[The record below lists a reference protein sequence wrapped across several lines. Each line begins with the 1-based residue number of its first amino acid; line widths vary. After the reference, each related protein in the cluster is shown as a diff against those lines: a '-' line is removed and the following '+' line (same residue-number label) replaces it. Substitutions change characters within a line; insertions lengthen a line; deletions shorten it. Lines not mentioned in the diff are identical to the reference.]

1 MKIISFNQISKII
14 KLVPESYDDLYL
26 LAIIL
31 NQNDKIGAHT
41 YRRFKS
47 SETDTGEQKEVFIKL
62 QLEKAEIDKSA
73 WRLRLTGKILEGTP
87 LEFVRLNTY
96 HTLNI
101 ATSDLIEVEKP
112 EWKDYILKRL
122 KQAVADAKKSKL
134 AIIAFDDEKATL
146 AYVRGYGIDI
156 ITELYSKLSKKLS
169 EKEFEKLKTL
179 YFDSI
184 IKLIQG
190 LDVNIVI
197 LAGPGFTKD
206 DLKKY
211 IEKNSIKLEK
221 KLFFESCSDSER
233 SGIREVLQSETISKI
248 FENEHVKKEFEYLNI
263 FLSSLRVGESISGV
277 KKVSEALNSYS
288 IGVILVNDSVIWD
301 NEIKELLE
309 MADKQG
315 ILIEI
320 FNSEDEAGKQLQSF
334 KNIVGLSKYLL
345 K

>member
-1 MKIISFNQISKII
+1 MKIINFNQISNII

-47 SETDTGEQKEVFIKL
+47 SETDTGEQKEVFVKI
-62 QLEKAEIDKSA
+62 QLEKIEIDKSA
-73 WRLRLTGKILEGTP
+73 WRLRLTGKILDGKP
-87 LEFVRLNTY
+87 LEYVHLNTY

-101 ATSDLIEVEKP
+101 GTSDLIEIEKL

-122 KQAVADAKKSKL
+122 KQAVLDAKKPKL
-134 AIIAFDDEKATL
+134 AIIVFDDEKATL
-146 AYVRGYGIDI
+146 AYIRGYGIDI
-156 ITELYSKLSKKLS
+156 ITELYSKLSKKIS
-169 EKEFEKLKTL
+169 EKDFEKLKIN
-179 YFDSI
+179 YFEGL

-206 DLKKY
+206 DFKKY
-211 IEKNSIKLEK
+211 LNKNNMKLEK
-221 KLFFESCSDSER
+221 KLFFESCSDAER

-248 FENEHVKKEFEYLNI
+248 FENEHVKKEFEYLNM
-263 FLSSLRVGESISGV
+263 FLSSLRIGDSISGV
-277 KKVSEALNSYS
+277 EKVSNALNSYS
-288 IGVILVNDSVIWD
+288 IGIILVNDSVIWED
-301 NEIKELLE
+301 EIKELLDN
-309 MADKQG
+309 ADKQG
-315 ILIEI
+315 VIIEI
-320 FNSEDEAGKQLQSF
+320 FNSEDEAGKQLSSF

>member
-1 MKIISFNQISKII
+1 MKIISFNQISKVI

-62 QLEKAEIDKSA
+62 QLEKVEIDKSA
-73 WRLRLTGKILEGTP
+73 WRLRLTGKILEGRP

-112 EWKDYILKRL
+112 EWKEYILKRL

-146 AYVRGYGIDI
+146 AYIRGYGIDI
-156 ITELYSKLSKKLS
+156 ITELYSKLSKKIS
-169 EKEFEKLKTL
+169 EKEFEKLKIL

-190 LDVNIVI
+190 LDVNIVV

-206 DLKKY
+206 DFKKY

-263 FLSSLRVGESISGV
+263 FLSSLRVGDSISGIE
-277 KKVSEALNSYS
+277 KVSGALNSYS
-288 IGVILVNDSVIWD
+288 IGVILVNDSVIWN
-301 NEIKELLE
+301 NEVKELLD

-315 ILIEI
+315 TLIEI
-320 FNSEDEAGKQLQSF
+320 FNSEDEAGKQLHSF
-334 KNIVGLSKYLL
+334 KDIVGIPKYLL

>member
-1 MKIISFNQISKII
+1 MKIINYNQISKII

-31 NQNDKIGAHT
+31 NQNDKVGAHT

-47 SETDTGEQKEVFIKL
+47 SDTDTGEQKEVFIKIE
-62 QLEKAEIDKSA
+62 LEKAEIDKSA
-73 WRLRLTGKILEGTP
+73 WRLRLTGKILEGRP

-101 ATSDLIEVEKP
+101 STSDLIEVEKL

-146 AYVRGYGIDI
+146 AYIRGYGIDI
-156 ITELYSKLSKKLS
+156 ITEIYSKLSKKLS
-169 EKEFEKLKTL
+169 EKEFEKLKIL
-179 YFDSI
+179 YFEALS
-184 IKLIQG
+184 KLIQG
-190 LDVNIVI
+190 LDVTIVV

-206 DLKKY
+206 DFKKY
-211 IEKNSIKLEK
+211 IEKNSIKIEK

-263 FLSSLRVGESISGV
+263 FLSSLRVGNSISGIE
-277 KKVSEALNSYS
+277 KVSEALSSYS
-288 IGVILVNDSVIWD
+288 IGVILVNDSVIWN
-301 NEIKELLE
+301 NEIKELLDK
-309 MADKQG
+309 ADKQG
-315 ILIEI
+315 TTIEI
-320 FNSEDEAGKQLQSF
+320 FNSEDEAGKQLHSF
-334 KNIVGLSKYLL
+334 KDIVGLSKYLL